1 MRNKKNQEN
10 NLLKS
15 VIKLYNLKNKIE
27 LEQNNKKYFS
37 DINEIKKDMKKKSK
51 KLKENMNI

>member
-1 MRNKKNQEN
+1 LRNKKNQEN